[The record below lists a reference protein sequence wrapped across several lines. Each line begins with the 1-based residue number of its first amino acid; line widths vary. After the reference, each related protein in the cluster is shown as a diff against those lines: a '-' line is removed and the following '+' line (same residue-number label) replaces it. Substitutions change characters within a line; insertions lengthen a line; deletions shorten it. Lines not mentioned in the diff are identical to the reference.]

1 MILFDVI
8 MTFIEDFVLS
18 YYSLKISHTPHKFC
32 HILFMTL
39 ICMLETFMLTYAT
52 LNNFI
57 LLICLILTQYISIFL
72 LKHKHNM
79 YNFIIPILIITFLS
93 FSNMVSLLIS
103 SFIVQDNPVYIMR
116 YPDGFI
122 FLCIISRIIYIGL
135 CIVVDKYENQFDTVM
150 FEKYNW
156 LSFTIFSLSIN
167 IFLTIIY
174 ESIFYEKN
182 IVHTLYLLI
191 FISLIIII
199 SLFYF
204 YVKTKM
210 NYRLYIEMSTQ
221 LLKEQ
226 YSKELYQK
234 TKDLSYKI
242 LLDKHEMYYN
252 LLHIQNCICNK
263 REKEALKFI
272 NQKIDQYKA
281 YELSSLTHN
290 PIFDYQILG
299 YINELRQMGYDI
311 KPIITCQ
318 NNHSL
323 ERMEIIDFMKE
334 AIDVFVEYTQD
345 SKRFEIYL
353 YEKNSVLILKMS
365 ADKQDVNLKKINTEN
380 LDYISQMEVIENSI
394 GETELRVIFK

>member
-1 MILFDVI
+1 
-8 MTFIEDFVLS
+8 
-18 YYSLKISHTPHKFC
+18 
-32 HILFMTL
+32 
-39 ICMLETFMLTYAT
+39 
-52 LNNFI
+52 
-57 LLICLILTQYISIFL
+57 
-72 LKHKHNM
+72 
-79 YNFIIPILIITFLS
+79 
-93 FSNMVSLLIS
+93 
-103 SFIVQDNPVYIMR
+103 
-116 YPDGFI
+116 
-122 FLCIISRIIYIGL
+122 
-135 CIVVDKYENQFDTVM
+135 
-150 FEKYNW
+150 
-156 LSFTIFSLSIN
+156 
-167 IFLTIIY
+167 
-174 ESIFYEKN
+174 
-182 IVHTLYLLI
+182 
-191 FISLIIII
+191 
-199 SLFYF
+199 F
-204 YVKTKM
+204 YVKTKV
-210 NYRLYIEMSTQ
+210 NYRLYIETSTQ

-226 YSKELYQK
+226 YSKEMYQK

-365 ADKQDVNLKKINTEN
+365 ADKQNINLKKINTEN

-394 GETELRVIFK
+394 GETELRVIFQ

>member
-1 MILFDVI
+1 MILFDVF
-8 MTFIEDFVLS
+8 MTFIEDFFLS
-18 YYSLKISHTPHKFC
+18 YYSLKISHTPHKFY

-39 ICMLETFMLTYAT
+39 ICMLETFVLTYAT
-52 LNNFI
+52 LNNFV
-57 LLICLILTQYISIFL
+57 LLICLILTQYIFVFL
-72 LKHKHNM
+72 LKQRHNM
-79 YNFIIPILIITFLS
+79 YYFIIPILLITCLS
-93 FSNMVSLLIS
+93 FSNIVSLFIS
-103 SFIVQDNPVYIMR
+103 SFLFQHNPIYIMEHIHS
-116 YPDGFI
+116 FI
-122 FLCIISRIIYIGL
+122 FQCIISRIIYICL
-135 CIVVDKYENQFDTVM
+135 CMVVDKYENQCEVII

-156 LSFTIFSLSIN
+156 ISFAILSLSIN
-167 IFLTIIY
+167 FFLTLLC
-174 ESIFYEKN
+174 ESIFYN
-182 IVHTLYLLI
+182 IIYVSKVYFLLV
-191 FISLIIII
+191 LLLVLCV

-210 NYRLYIEMSTQ
+210 NYRLYIETSTQ

-394 GETELRVIFK
+394 GETELRVIFQ

>member
-1 MILFDVI
+1 MILFDVF

-18 YYSLKISHTPHKFC
+18 YYSLKISHTPHKFY

-39 ICMLETFMLTYAT
+39 ICMLETFMLTFISVNNLLLQFMLIIT
-52 LNNFI
+52 LCFFVCI
-57 LLICLILTQYISIFL
+57 LQKKYTI
-72 LKHKHNM
+72 
-79 YNFIIPILIITFLS
+79 YNIVIPILLMACLII
-93 FSNMVSLLIS
+93 SLIIS
-103 SFIVQDNPVYIMR
+103 SIVSCVIFQIPFYNVLNSLYVFLFQCILSR
-116 YPDGFI
+116 ILFI
-122 FLCIISRIIYIGL
+122 FLCRLIA
-135 CIVVDKYENQFDTVM
+135 KYENQFDLII
-150 FEKYNW
+150 FKKYNW
-156 LSFTIFSLSIN
+156 FSFMMVSLSMVSI
-167 IFLTIIY
+167 LTFIY
-174 ESIFYEKN
+174 ESIIYNKILMN
-182 IVHTLYLLI
+182 RLYIIIVLLLI
-191 FISLIIII
+191 LTIAM
-199 SLFYF
+199 FYF
-204 YVKTKM
+204 YTNTKV
-210 NYRLYIEMSTQ
+210 NYRLYIETSTQ

-226 YSKELYQK
+226 YSKEMYQK

-365 ADKQDVNLKKINTEN
+365 ADKQNVNLKKINTEN

-394 GETELRVIFK
+394 GETELRVIFQ

>member
-1 MILFDVI
+1 
-8 MTFIEDFVLS
+8 
-18 YYSLKISHTPHKFC
+18 
-32 HILFMTL
+32 MTL
-39 ICMLETFMLTYAT
+39 ICMLETFMLTFISVNNLLLQFMLIIT
-52 LNNFI
+52 LCFFVCI
-57 LLICLILTQYISIFL
+57 LQKKYTI
-72 LKHKHNM
+72 
-79 YNFIIPILIITFLS
+79 YNIVIPILLMACLII
-93 FSNMVSLLIS
+93 SLIIS
-103 SFIVQDNPVYIMR
+103 SIVSCVIFQIPFYNVLNSLYVFLFQCILSR
-116 YPDGFI
+116 ILFI
-122 FLCIISRIIYIGL
+122 FLCRLIA
-135 CIVVDKYENQFDTVM
+135 KYENQFDLII
-150 FEKYNW
+150 FKKYNW
-156 LSFTIFSLSIN
+156 FSFMMVSLSLVSI
-167 IFLTIIY
+167 LTFIY
-174 ESIFYEKN
+174 ESIIYNKILMN
-182 IVHTLYLLI
+182 RLYIIIVLLLI
-191 FISLIIII
+191 LTIAM
-199 SLFYF
+199 FYF
-204 YVKTKM
+204 YTNTKV
-210 NYRLYIEMSTQ
+210 NYRLYIETSTQ

-226 YSKELYQK
+226 YSKEMYQK

-353 YEKNSVLILKMS
+353 YVKNSVLILKMS
-365 ADKQDVNLKKINTEN
+365 ADKQNVNLKKINTEN

-394 GETELRVIFK
+394 GETELRVIFQ

>member
-1 MILFDVI
+1 MILFDVF

-18 YYSLKISHTPHKFC
+18 YYSLKISHTPHKFY

-39 ICMLETFMLTYAT
+39 ICMLETFMLTFISVNNLLLQFMLIIT
-52 LNNFI
+52 LCFFVCI
-57 LLICLILTQYISIFL
+57 LQKKYTI
-72 LKHKHNM
+72 
-79 YNFIIPILIITFLS
+79 YNIVIPILLMACLII
-93 FSNMVSLLIS
+93 SLIIS
-103 SFIVQDNPVYIMR
+103 SIVSCVIFQIPFYNVLNSLYVFLFQCILSR
-116 YPDGFI
+116 ILFI
-122 FLCIISRIIYIGL
+122 FLCRLIA
-135 CIVVDKYENQFDTVM
+135 KYENQFDLII
-150 FEKYNW
+150 FKKYNW
-156 LSFTIFSLSIN
+156 FSFMMVSLSLVSI
-167 IFLTIIY
+167 LTFIY
-174 ESIFYEKN
+174 ESIIYNKILMN
-182 IVHTLYLLI
+182 RLYIIIVLLLI
-191 FISLIIII
+191 LTIAM
-199 SLFYF
+199 FYF
-204 YVKTKM
+204 YTNTKV
-210 NYRLYIEMSTQ
+210 NYRLYIETSTQ

-226 YSKELYQK
+226 YSKEMYQK

-365 ADKQDVNLKKINTEN
+365 ADKQNVDLKTINTEN

>member
-1 MILFDVI
+1 MILFDVF

-18 YYSLKISHTPHKFC
+18 YYSLKISHTPHKFY

-39 ICMLETFMLTYAT
+39 ICMLETFMLTFISVNNLLLQFMLIIT
-52 LNNFI
+52 LCFFVCI
-57 LLICLILTQYISIFL
+57 LQKKYTI
-72 LKHKHNM
+72 
-79 YNFIIPILIITFLS
+79 YNIVIPILLMACLII
-93 FSNMVSLLIS
+93 SLIIS
-103 SFIVQDNPVYIMR
+103 SIVSCVIFQIPFYNVLNSLYVFLFQCILSR
-116 YPDGFI
+116 ILFI
-122 FLCIISRIIYIGL
+122 FLCRLIA
-135 CIVVDKYENQFDTVM
+135 KYENQFDLII
-150 FEKYNW
+150 FKKYNW
-156 LSFTIFSLSIN
+156 FSFMMVSLSLVSI
-167 IFLTIIY
+167 LTFIY
-174 ESIFYEKN
+174 ESIIYNKILMN
-182 IVHTLYLLI
+182 RLYIIIVLLLI
-191 FISLIIII
+191 LTIAM
-199 SLFYF
+199 FYF
-204 YVKTKM
+204 YTNTKV
-210 NYRLYIEMSTQ
+210 NYRLYIETSTQ

-226 YSKELYQK
+226 YSKEMYQK

-263 REKEALKFI
+263 KEKETLKFI

-365 ADKQDVNLKKINTEN
+365 ADKQNVNLKKINTEN

-394 GETELRVIFK
+394 GETELRVIFQ

>member
-1 MILFDVI
+1 MILFDVF

-18 YYSLKISHTPHKFC
+18 YYSLKISYTPHKFY

-39 ICMLETFMLTYAT
+39 ICMLGTFMLTFISVNNLLLQFMLIIT
-52 LNNFI
+52 LCFFVCI
-57 LLICLILTQYISIFL
+57 LQKKYTI
-72 LKHKHNM
+72 
-79 YNFIIPILIITFLS
+79 YNIVIPILLMACLII
-93 FSNMVSLLIS
+93 SLIIS
-103 SFIVQDNPVYIMR
+103 SIVSCVIFQIPFYNVLNSLYVFLFQCILSR
-116 YPDGFI
+116 ILFI
-122 FLCIISRIIYIGL
+122 FLCRLIA
-135 CIVVDKYENQFDTVM
+135 KYENQFDLII
-150 FEKYNW
+150 FKKYNW
-156 LSFTIFSLSIN
+156 FSFMMVSLSLVSI
-167 IFLTIIY
+167 LTFIY
-174 ESIFYEKN
+174 ESIIYNKILMN
-182 IVHTLYLLI
+182 RLYIIIVLLLI
-191 FISLIIII
+191 LTIAM
-199 SLFYF
+199 FYF
-204 YVKTKM
+204 YTNTKV
-210 NYRLYIEMSTQ
+210 NYRLYIETSTQ

-226 YSKELYQK
+226 YSKEMYQK

-365 ADKQDVNLKKINTEN
+365 ADKQNVNLKKINTEN

-394 GETELRVIFK
+394 GETELRVIFQ

>member
-1 MILFDVI
+1 MILFDVF

-18 YYSLKISHTPHKFC
+18 YYSLKISHTPHKFY

-39 ICMLETFMLTYAT
+39 ICMLETFMLTFISVNNLLLQFMLIIT
-52 LNNFI
+52 LCFFVCI
-57 LLICLILTQYISIFL
+57 LQKKYTI
-72 LKHKHNM
+72 
-79 YNFIIPILIITFLS
+79 YNIVIPILLMACLII
-93 FSNMVSLLIS
+93 SLIIS
-103 SFIVQDNPVYIMR
+103 SIVSCVIFQIPFYNVLNSLYVFLFQCILSR
-116 YPDGFI
+116 ILFI
-122 FLCIISRIIYIGL
+122 FLCRLIA
-135 CIVVDKYENQFDTVM
+135 KYENQFDLII
-150 FEKYNW
+150 FKKYNW
-156 LSFTIFSLSIN
+156 FSFMMVSLSLVSI
-167 IFLTIIY
+167 LTFIY
-174 ESIFYEKN
+174 ESIIYNKILMN
-182 IVHTLYLLI
+182 RLYIIIVLLLI
-191 FISLIIII
+191 LTIAM
-199 SLFYF
+199 FYF
-204 YVKTKM
+204 YTNTKV
-210 NYRLYIEMSTQ
+210 NYRLYIETSTQ

-226 YSKELYQK
+226 YSKEMYQK

-365 ADKQDVNLKKINTEN
+365 ADKQNVNLKKINTEN

-394 GETELRVIFK
+394 GETELRVIFQ